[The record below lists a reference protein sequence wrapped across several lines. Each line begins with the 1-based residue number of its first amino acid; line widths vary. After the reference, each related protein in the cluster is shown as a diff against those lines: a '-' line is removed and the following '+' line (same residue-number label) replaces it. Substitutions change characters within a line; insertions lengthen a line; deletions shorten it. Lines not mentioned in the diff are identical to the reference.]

1 MQDKTVLAGYV
12 KRCAIFHATRVRSL
26 TCCIKLVHGILA
38 SGLNDAAA
46 SDGIFAERS
55 LALLRACVVS
65 PDASLRRETNQ
76 IMLAIFARHPAAAA
90 NARARARPR
99 THTGAAEGGRTK
111 HRSTARAELFL
122 LALHAVLNDA
132 LDARCAAHSRE
143 EGAGLG
149 AAPGSAAHAPC
160 FSYPTHAVAT
170 EHVLRVLESIS
181 LARPGFFVPHRR
193 AVCRLTRLMARLEL
207 THAASRASSAPA
219 IACGVRLLTAH
230 VERSVAEAEANEV
243 SLFYVP

>member
-76 IMLAIFARHPAAAA
+76 FMLAIFARHPAAAA

-149 AAPGSAAHAPC
+149 AAPGSAS
-160 FSYPTHAVAT
+160 FSTAF
-170 EHVLRVLESIS
+170 L
-181 LARPGFFVPHRR
+181 VPHARCCDGARVTRTREYLPR
-193 AVCRLTRLMARLEL
+193 APGLLR
-207 THAASRASSAPA
+207 AASQS
-219 IACGVRLLTAH
+219 GVPPYAAH
-230 VERSVAEAEANEV
+230 GALGADARSVARVARPRDRLRRATAHGARRAKRRGGRG
-243 SLFYVP
+243 

>member
-76 IMLAIFARHPAAAA
+76 IMLAIFARHPAAAPT
-90 NARARARPR
+90 RARAPARAHTRVPR
-99 THTGAAEGGRTK
+99 GGGRTK

-149 AAPGSAAHAPC
+149 AAPGSAS
-160 FSYPTHAVAT
+160 FSTAF
-170 EHVLRVLESIS
+170 L
-181 LARPGFFVPHRR
+181 VPHARCCDGARVTRTREYLPR
-193 AVCRLTRLMARLEL
+193 APGLLR
-207 THAASRASSAPA
+207 AASQS
-219 IACGVRLLTAH
+219 GVPPYAAH
-230 VERSVAEAEANEV
+230 GALGADARSVARVQRPRDRLRRATAHGARRAKRRGGRG
-243 SLFYVP
+243 